1 VSTPGRGGAQKQLN
15 SYIPRIMPAI
25 THLAAVAAVRGAAAV
40 LVLMQLLTNHTLSKA
55 LDAKLAPIAVAAAV
69 TPTAS
74 TLR

>member
-1 VSTPGRGGAQKQLN
+1 
-15 SYIPRIMPAI
+15 MPAI

-40 LVLMQLLTNHTLSKA
+40 LVLVQLLTNHTLSKA

-74 TLR
+74 TLS